1 MPLGLFFDKW
11 YLPYIAINISNL
23 LPDYCG
29 FFKDMHE
36 ILNEEFAMLP
46 EINIQLEF
54 CGFCGKS
61 MVTNVRFA
69 LYMHC
74 RP

>member
-1 MPLGLFFDKW
+1 MPLGLFVFDKW

-29 FFKDMHE
+29 FFKDMHD

-46 EINIQLEF
+46 EINIH
-54 CGFCGKS
+54 KYP
-61 MVTNVRFA
+61 VRV
-69 LYMHC
+69 LWLLCTWEKHGDK
-74 RP
+74 

>member
-1 MPLGLFFDKW
+1 MQLGLFFFDKW

-29 FFKDMHE
+29 FFND

-46 EINIQLEF
+46 EINIH
-54 CGFCGKS
+54 KYP
-61 MVTNVRFA
+61 VRV
-69 LYMHC
+69 LWLLWEKHGDK
-74 RP
+74 